1 MGCMHNWLVCEIA
14 TKKGVGLTVR
24 LLLGTTWGP
33 GLLSEEET
41 ANQKGVGLNF
51 PKSATLLVQHKIT
64 KSGSSNTSFL
74 QFAYLTLTK

>member
-1 MGCMHNWLVCEIA
+1 MHNWLVCEIA

-41 ANQKGVGLNF
+41 ANQKGVDAELSQISNF
-51 PKSATLLVQHKIT
+51 IGTA
-64 KSGSSNTSFL
+64 
-74 QFAYLTLTK
+74 